1 MVTALTSMQILS
13 DTPDHRYMV
22 NTVLQAATDYNL
34 LVEGAPP
41 TAAHVEEFFTSCPP
55 GYTLDDVFPMG
66 FFEGAELIG
75 VGGMLRR
82 WNAPNKAMIGLLV
95 FAPEWRGVGRGR
107 VAVGQIEALARTWPG
122 IDRLR
127 AGVIATN
134 QRALGFWRKIGF
146 IDTGEI
152 KPKYGTFI
160 DDIIILEKPI

>member
-55 GYTLDDVFPMG
+55 GYTLDDVFPLG

-95 FAPEWRGVGRGR
+95 FAPEWRSVGRGAR
-107 VAVGQIEALARTWPG
+107 CGWSDRGVGAYLARH
-122 IDRLR
+122 
-127 AGVIATN
+127 
-134 QRALGFWRKIGF
+134 
-146 IDTGEI
+146 
-152 KPKYGTFI
+152 
-160 DDIIILEKPI
+160 